1 MPKGNRAVQL
11 NPLLVFLFVTEASSP
26 RFLSFYYCCRDSLGE
41 RHETRNATAA
51 KTPDRRAG
59 GKLLIL
65 RRQRTLNRDTNLTGC
80 DPAFEYCTA
89 REGMSESTVRRHGGG
104 GQCAHSMGVCVNYG
118 FVHVRNDS
126 DAYLCLIV
134 ITLMLGVSTSQSL
147 MVCARVCVTIGIVSK
162 REGHS
167 NVAKRTRANADSI
180 CNGATF

>member
-1 MPKGNRAVQL
+1 MPLRQKLVPNSSRSTNELCVRLDCRCNRQSSRYSCCWLNEVPCQAQSSSSL

-26 RFLSFYYCCRDSLGE
+26 RFLSFYSCCRDSLGE

-65 RRQRTLNRDTNLTGC
+65 RRQWTLNRDTNLTGC

-104 GQCAHSMGVCVNYG
+104 GQCAHSMGV
-118 FVHVRNDS
+118 
-126 DAYLCLIV
+126 
-134 ITLMLGVSTSQSL
+134 
-147 MVCARVCVTIGIVSK
+147 
-162 REGHS
+162 
-167 NVAKRTRANADSI
+167 
-180 CNGATF
+180 